1 MMEDEHINVAV
12 RLRPLSDD
20 ERASQDRVIVELLED
35 RSVALQ
41 EPNGTV
47 CSSSYDAVFESSASN
62 ADVFQLVVRD
72 MLAQA
77 LAGKNATVF
86 AYGQTGSGKT
96 HTIEGLMALAASY
109 IFSSISETTDR
120 EFLLKLSALEVYN
133 EAVHDLLRRGSG
145 RMELTELKPGR
156 VVVKNVLE
164 ESLASAGQL
173 HRLLNNV
180 RDHRKARFS
189 TRTCSLQ
196 SMHRAGSPIV
206 LISALLTA
214 RPVGRRLS
222 TFTSARQAHLGAQ
235 HSPTITPRMLQVRET
250 SHNVNSSRSHQIVTI
265 MVESR
270 SRVVGAGT
278 PGGGGTP
285 KAVAAEDS
293 RSSPDSSTKYS
304 TITFVDLAGS
314 EPSLSHQRD
323 TPTKRQQGTGD
334 REQKREVRRILLSSL
349 HCCSAEHSPTK
360 GRTDNQQISS
370 LLLMSSAYRLY

>member
-1 MMEDEHINVAV
+1 MMEDEHVNVAV

-120 EFLLKLSALEVYN
+120 EFLLKLSAVEVYN

-189 TRTCSLQ
+189 TRTCSQQ
-196 SMHRAGSPIV
+196 SMHRPSSQIQ

-214 RPVGRRLS
+214 RPVGRRPS
-222 TFTSARQAHLGAQ
+222 TFTSARQAHRLVHNRA
-235 HSPTITPRMLQVRET
+235 PLITPRMLQVRET

-270 SRVVGAGT
+270 SRVVSAGT

-285 KAVAAEDS
+285 KAVAAQDS
-293 RSSPDSSTKYS
+293 CSSPDSSTKYS

-334 REQKREVRRILLSSL
+334 REQKREVRHILLSSL
-349 HCCSAEHSPTK
+349 RCWSAEH
-360 GRTDNQQISS
+360 
-370 LLLMSSAYRLY
+370 